1 MMMVNG
7 GRETDDSNSVVS
19 VLISFMYDFPQFGV
33 PRKP

>member
-1 MMMVNG
+1 MVSG
-7 GRETDDSNSVVS
+7 GMETDDTNSVVS